1 MSIYDSNKKKIP
13 STTQKTDGSKIPL
26 LTPIDCEIQDCVASY
41 IKENFD
47 NWDKIIESE
56 TPEPSLKS
64 KIQEIINKF
73 TPEKED
79 IKDEDDENDNNK
91 Y

>member
-1 MSIYDSNKKKIP
+1 
-13 STTQKTDGSKIPL
+13 
-26 LTPIDCEIQDCVASY
+26 
-41 IKENFD
+41 
-47 NWDKIIESE
+47 
-56 TPEPSLKS
+56 LKS